1 VTHHTIA
8 IHHVGQVLQGAE
20 RRGVATAP
28 LLQRAGIPEALM
40 EAPLARVSQE
50 Q

>member
-8 IHHVGQVLQGAE
+8 IQHVRQVLRAQ

-28 LLQRAGIPEALM
+28 LLRAP
-40 EAPLARVSQE
+40 VSRLP
-50 Q
+50 